1 MTPTQT
7 ELDGL
12 FAGLSDSEL
21 ERRAAS
27 GGLTVPAQQT
37 AEAELARRGLPP
49 PPASAEPAP
58 AAESDPGRFLLVSRF
73 NNPMD
78 AQTLRARLEAEGIPV
93 LLAGANHSQ
102 AFVLLSPV
110 LGGVR
115 VEVPEQYAEQARA
128 LIDEF
133 DAGKLALEEETDPE
147 GIAAEA
153 ALVEKRRRRIEM
165 AAAGVILIV
174 AMLNLLWAGA
184 VVVTTLPDG
193 VEWSAAAIW
202 TLALPATFL
211 VAALLFAWRSQWS
224 LALFAL
230 HLAGA
235 LVLHFIYAQDLYAL
249 GAGLKTAAL
258 SGLVLYYGIY
268 LLGQGRLR

>member
-1 MTPTQT
+1 MTPTQA
-7 ELDGL
+7 ELDEL

-21 ERRAAS
+21 EHRAAG

-49 PPASAEPAP
+49 PPAPAEPAP
-58 AAESDPGRFLLVSRF
+58 AAESDPGRFVLVSRF

>member
-165 AAAGVILIV
+165 AAAGVI
-174 AMLNLLWAGA
+174 
-184 VVVTTLPDG
+184 VVVAAWTLMGAGVRMFVEQAEDG
-193 VEWSAAAIW
+193 VWTAASFW
-202 TLALPATFL
+202 PLALPGPFFI
-211 VAALLFAWRSQWS
+211 AALLFACRSKWS
-224 LALFAL
+224 LAMFAL
-230 HLAGA
+230 HLVGT
-235 LVLHFIYAQDLYAL
+235 LVLYFIYAQDLHSL
-249 GAGLKTAAL
+249 GAGLKTAAF
-258 SGLVLYYGIY
+258 SGLILYYGVY